1 MTMKID
7 FEHFTVPTGIS
18 GSGTRTGDARESFA
32 DVIYTRVNGI
42 RAHALAMK
50 IYKSEGAEEYTDEET
65 RLIRGMAERYCTPAF
80 IDGLREQLKP
90 GKGVGGESDI

>member
-1 MTMKID
+1 MTRLNFK
-7 FEHFTVPTGIS
+7 EFTVFTGI
-18 GSGTRTGDARESFA
+18 GRKGGRTADVREEFA

-90 GKGVGGESDI
+90 GKEAGDESDI